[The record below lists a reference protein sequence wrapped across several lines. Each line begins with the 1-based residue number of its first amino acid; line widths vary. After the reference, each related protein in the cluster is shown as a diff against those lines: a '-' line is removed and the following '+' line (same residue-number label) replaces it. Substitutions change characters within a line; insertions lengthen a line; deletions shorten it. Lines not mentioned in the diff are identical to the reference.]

1 MTITLRG
8 ISTLALVAFCSV
20 PAFAQT
26 ADEVIEKHLAAIG
39 GRAALAKA
47 TSRVSTGKISVSTP
61 VGELAGTIEVSNKA
75 PNKSRTLV
83 KLDLSALGGGE
94 MTSDQ
99 RFDGTTGYQIDTF
112 QGNRDITGDQ
122 LEALKNGV
130 FPTPLLDYKAN
141 GLTVALAEKEKVGDK
156 DSHVLVVT
164 PKTGRP
170 MRMFFDAES
179 FMLLKQVLTINVP
192 QAGGDL
198 EQTVEFSDFRD
209 VDGYKVA
216 FAVKSA
222 NQVQSITATLTDVKH
237 NTPIDDSS
245 FMRPAGQ

>member
-1 MTITLRG
+1 MRITLRG
-8 ISTLALVAFCSV
+8 IAALALVAFSSV
-20 PAFAQT
+20 PVFAQT
-26 ADEVIEKHLAAIG
+26 ADEVIEKYLAAIG

-47 TSRVSTGKISVSTP
+47 TSRVSTGKVSISTP
-61 VGELAGTIEVSNKA
+61 AGELTGTLEVSNKV
-75 PNKSRTLV
+75 PNKSRTLI
-83 KLDLSALGGGE
+83 KLDLSALGAGE

-156 DSHVLVVT
+156 DAHVLVVT

-170 MRMFFDAES
+170 WRMFFDAES
-179 FMLLKQVLTINVP
+179 FMLVKQVLTINVP
-192 QAGGDL
+192 QVGGDL
-198 EQTVEFSDFRD
+198 EQTIEFSDFRD
-209 VDGYKVA
+209 VDGYKLA
-216 FAVKSA
+216 FTVKSA
-222 NQVQSITATLTDVKH
+222 NQVQKLTATLTDVKH

-245 FMRPAGQ
+245 FARPPGQ